1 MNKITKCLVAFAI
14 AASCGSFALAAEL
27 ESHGKPLFA
36 SVSSSVNSSSSMLVT
51 QDNNASDGDIEERE
65 FSPIHA
71 TLNPGNSPLNFDEVY
86 NKNASLYTNG
96 DALFIKVGKLNTV
109 ISNAVVLP
117 INAYEDYTLEYT
129 FKFKADNGIITI
141 GSNNYSIA
149 FGMNTVVITT
159 LENNSTDQETFKKW
173 KIPQGKEKGY
183 VVCKIV
189 KSKNIVSFFLN
200 DKFVTEISVNP
211 KSSEYQ
217 LAIAASGLKVE
228 AELQS
233 VRIDQGAET
242 EE

>member
-1 MNKITKCLVAFAI
+1 MNKITKSLVAFAI
-14 AASCGSFALAAEL
+14 AATCGSFALAAEL

-36 SVSSSVNSSSSMLVT
+36 NASSLGNSSSSILVT
-51 QDNNASDGDIEERE
+51 QDNNDSDGNMEERE
-65 FSPIHA
+65 FAPIHA
-71 TLNPGNSPLNFDEVY
+71 TLNPGTSPLNFEEVY

-96 DALFIKVGKLNTV
+96 DALFIKVGKFNTV
-109 ISNAVVLP
+109 TSNAVVLP

-129 FKFKADNGIITI
+129 FKFKADKGVITI
-141 GSNNYSIA
+141 ASNNYAIA
-149 FGMNTVVITT
+149 FGMNTVIITT
-159 LENNSTDQETFKKW
+159 LVNNSSDQETFKKW

-211 KSSEYQ
+211 KSSDYL
-217 LAIAASGLKVE
+217 LAIAASGLKLE

-233 VRIDQGAET
+233 VQINQGAET